1 MGGDG
6 VMDDPRDVKGA
17 VGVWLGMG
25 MGREGMGMR
34 LTGLFFGR
42 RFLFS

>member
-1 MGGDG
+1 
-6 VMDDPRDVKGA
+6 MDDPRDVKGA

-25 MGREGMGMR
+25 MGMR